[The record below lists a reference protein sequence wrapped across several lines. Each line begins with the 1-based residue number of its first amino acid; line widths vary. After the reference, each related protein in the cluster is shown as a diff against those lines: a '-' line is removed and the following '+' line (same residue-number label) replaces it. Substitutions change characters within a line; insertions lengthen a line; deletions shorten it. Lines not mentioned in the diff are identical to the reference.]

1 MYNTQVYSGQNNLG
15 FPQKRTTYSCLREY
29 IPEERIEDED
39 YLPLLL
45 EEDVADY
52 VKMQA
57 DRFTTIIE
65 SNLCTIADNQ
75 KKIKFLNDYLNKILK
90 EGYGKYIFERVF
102 RNLLTNTNDVEY
114 SPRLFAYFLSQT
126 NFFEENEE
134 LVKDCSGN
142 ILFEAVENSN
152 FDLIR
157 MFGKKPFKKL
167 YDPNKRYGVDG
178 YNLCHLPLMKSED
191 EKLPRCVIE
200 DIGTNPDIP
209 DNRGRFPIEFIIDNV
224 ERLLEVF
231 ADYCLSLKKE
241 DREKSPTFR
250 ILKERFKKFFLKY
263 WANRLMRQSKRR
275 NPTPIFMKRIRP
287 ISEPTEKLK
296 LPPFKELFP
305 FMGKG
310 KTEKSRNYGTE
321 KMPWYAKRSLKKPVP
336 PLADPSQNLGYAID
350 ELDIKKPRTQKFVM
364 A

>member
-134 LVKDCSGN
+134 LIKDYSGN

-167 YDPNKRYGVDG
+167 YDPNKRYGV
-178 YNLCHLPLMKSED
+178 YEYTLCHLALMKSEN
-191 EKLPRCVIE
+191 EKLIRCVIE
-200 DIGTNPDIP
+200 NIGTNPDIP
-209 DNRGRFPIEFIIDNV
+209 DNCGRFPIEFIIDNV

-250 ILKERFKKFFLKY
+250 ILKGRFKNFFLKY
-263 WANRLMRQSKRR
+263 WANRLRRQHPATESQKHTRKRNSIVVEIVIPAKGTLSK
-275 NPTPIFMKRIRP
+275 PTARLPLGRVIIVPYSSNKPYIMVNANNAEPI
-287 ISEPTEKLK
+287 
-296 LPPFKELFP
+296 
-305 FMGKG
+305 
-310 KTEKSRNYGTE
+310 
-321 KMPWYAKRSLKKPVP
+321 KK
-336 PLADPSQNLGYAID
+336 NLDYAID
-350 ELDIKKPRTQKFVM
+350 ELDIKKPWTQKFAM